1 MEKVYI
7 EKTPNTPEVI
17 FDSDNGKFELSGRSI
32 PEDSLDFYEPL
43 MVWATEYVK
52 MPKDHTNLSIKFEYF
67 NTSSSKCILD
77 LLDIFAKIHSSD
89 KQIDI
94 NWYYKEYDEDILE
107 TGQDFMEVLGVDI
120 NLIKY

>member
-7 EKTPNTPEVI
+7 QKTPNTPEVI
-17 FDSDNGKFELSGRSI
+17 FDYDTGKMELAGRSI
-32 PEDSLDFYEPL
+32 PEDSLDFYQPL
-43 MVWATEYVK
+43 MDWAVEY
-52 MPKDHTNLSIKFEYF
+52 IKNPQEHSFVIMKLEYF
-67 NTSSSKCILD
+67 NTSSSKCLLD
-77 LLDIFAKIHSSD
+77 LLDIFAKIADSD

-107 TGQDFMEVLGVDI
+107 TGQDFMEVLGIDI

>member
-1 MEKVYI
+1 MENIYI
-7 EKTPNTPEVI
+7 QKTPNTPEVI
-17 FDSDNGKFELSGRSI
+17 FDYDNGKFEMSGRSI

-43 MVWATEYVK
+43 MEWAQEYVQA
-52 MPKDHTNLSIKFEYF
+52 PKNHTYLYMKLEYF
-67 NTSSSKCILD
+67 NTSSSKCLLD
-77 LLDIFAKIHSSD
+77 LLDIFAKIYDSD

-94 NWYYKEYDEDILE
+94 NWYYKDYDEDILE